1 MHRPPMNREPCIR
14 PERRPYTPPRLM
26 VYGSLR
32 ELTLK
37 NGGTM
42 GMNDGG
48 AGPDKT
54 QF

>member
-1 MHRPPMNREPCIR
+1 MPNEHQPRPA
-14 PERRPYTPPRLM
+14 PEAYAPPRLQI
-26 VYGSLR
+26 YGSLR

-37 NGGTM
+37 DGGTM

-54 QF
+54 AF